1 MMSCLSTPV
10 TAPLTGPEDVE
21 GLPESVKQVT
31 WFITRQLFF
40 VDLALPLQ
48 PDMEQV
54 EDEDAMYAQLLKQP
68 VDTDN
73 RPTKPSSGSKI
84 HAKQNVQV
92 LNVESTSTSNINPDV
107 VIEVEGTEEARQRG
121 YVTIEIENPYPDL
134 DVQIVVRTKKKL
146 DSYS

>member
-1 MMSCLSTPV
+1 
-10 TAPLTGPEDVE
+10 
-21 GLPESVKQVT
+21 
-31 WFITRQLFF
+31 
-40 VDLALPLQ
+40 
-48 PDMEQV
+48 MEQV

-73 RPTKPSSGSKI
+73 RPTKSSSGSKV

-134 DVQIVVRTKKKL
+134 DIQIVVRTKKKIGFLQL
-146 DSYS
+146 DSKLLLTVLFDLQVTWFNTE

>member
-1 MMSCLSTPV
+1 
-10 TAPLTGPEDVE
+10 
-21 GLPESVKQVT
+21 
-31 WFITRQLFF
+31 
-40 VDLALPLQ
+40 
-48 PDMEQV
+48 MEQV

-68 VDTDN
+68 GDN
-73 RPTKPSSGSKI
+73 ENNKPSSGSKV

-107 VIEVEGTEEARQRG
+107 MIEVEGTEEARQRG
-121 YVTIEIENPYPDL
+121 YVTIEIENPYPNL

>member
-1 MMSCLSTPV
+1 
-10 TAPLTGPEDVE
+10 
-21 GLPESVKQVT
+21 
-31 WFITRQLFF
+31 
-40 VDLALPLQ
+40 
-48 PDMEQV
+48 MEQV

-73 RPTKPSSGSKI
+73 TPTKPSSGSKV

-134 DVQIVVRTKKKL
+134 DVQIVVRTKKKIGFLQL
-146 DSYS
+146 DSKLLLTVLFDLQATWFSTG

>member
-1 MMSCLSTPV
+1 
-10 TAPLTGPEDVE
+10 
-21 GLPESVKQVT
+21 
-31 WFITRQLFF
+31 
-40 VDLALPLQ
+40 
-48 PDMEQV
+48 MEQV

-73 RPTKPSSGSKI
+73 RPTKPSSGSKV

>member
-1 MMSCLSTPV
+1 
-10 TAPLTGPEDVE
+10 
-21 GLPESVKQVT
+21 
-31 WFITRQLFF
+31 
-40 VDLALPLQ
+40 
-48 PDMEQV
+48 MEQV

-73 RPTKPSSGSKI
+73 RPRPTKPSSGSKV

-107 VIEVEGTEEARQRG
+107 VIKVEGTEEARRRG

>member
-1 MMSCLSTPV
+1 
-10 TAPLTGPEDVE
+10 
-21 GLPESVKQVT
+21 
-31 WFITRQLFF
+31 
-40 VDLALPLQ
+40 
-48 PDMEQV
+48 MEQV
-54 EDEDAMYAQLLKQP
+54 EDEEAMYAQLLKQP
-68 VDTDN
+68 IHN
-73 RPTKPSSGSKI
+73 KPSSGSSGSKV